1 MKKLLLILVLPIL
14 FAATAFAIPYPPPDV
29 GEVVKSTIEKDQ
41 VFAGEAIAIT
51 APEMDCYLI
60 VANKDTDLG
69 RPVAINAQSWYAETG
84 SVIGTVDANVRIRRF
99 GNLKYQSAIK
109 NNSLGSNRIRAD
121 S

>member
-1 MKKLLLILVLPIL
+1 MKKLLLILALPIL

-29 GEVVKSTIEKDQ
+29 GEVVKNAIEKDQ
-41 VFAGEAIAIT
+41 VFAGEAIQIAIT

-84 SVIGTVDANVRIRRF
+84 SVIGTVDANVRIRNF
-99 GNLKYQSAIK
+99 G
-109 NNSLGSNRIRAD
+109 LGSNRIRAD